1 MGILIIM
8 TKTRVVNPFFENVFV
23 FLRFFSK
30 MYEKTS
36 IFRKKMRRCLSFF
49 ALLALHEKGM
59 AVFRSRR

>member
-30 MYEKTS
+30 MYEKNEHFS
-36 IFRKKMRRCLSFF
+36 KKDAPVLEIFCSACASRKGNGSF
-49 ALLALHEKGM
+49 
-59 AVFRSRR
+59 S